1 MSACA
6 ALVLCACWQL
16 VLTSCRSDASLQ
28 RAPIIVDDEDEEN
41 VWQPANK
48 GRPLPSSSS
57 GGKEKKK
64 RRAKLE
70 SGQLEVHSDLCTL
83 TSAL

>member
-1 MSACA
+1 M
-6 ALVLCACWQL
+6 LCACWQL
-16 VLTSCRSDASLQ
+16 VLMSCCSDAALQ

-70 SGQLEVHSDLCTL
+70 SGQLEMHSDPCTL
-83 TSAL
+83 TPAL